1 MPSFQQWRQEF
12 ANPTQLLETVARL
25 VSDGELSAEQA
36 ERLVQALPG
45 VIRDSRYVLSHLGSH
60 MAVGVL
66 FGFDIVPLPLGTIAR
81 VIWVGCSRVYETC
94 RGSAE
99 RAAVH
104 SLAVL
109 GVSAIPFVGYFAY
122 LIPLRAQNADAA
134 ALYANH
140 IAYRWY
146 NRSLEQCLRPKPR
159 WIQRLV
165 RGIVGTTEPNPSAVQ
180 PHPTAGPT
188 PIPREPQFPAQP

>member
-12 ANPTQLLETVARL
+12 ANPTRLSETIARL
-25 VSDGELSAEQA
+25 VRDGELGAEEA
-36 ERLVQALPG
+36 ERLVQGLPD

-66 FGFDIVPLPLGTIAR
+66 FGFDIIPLPLGTIAR
-81 VIWVGCSRVYETC
+81 VVWVVSSRVYETC
-94 RGSAE
+94 RGSSE

-109 GVSAIPFVGYFAY
+109 GVAAIPFAGYFAY
-122 LIPLRAQNADAA
+122 LIPLRAKNADAA

-146 NRSLEQCLRPKPR
+146 NRSLEQCLHPKPK

-165 RGIVGTTEPNPSAVQ
+165 RGIVGTTAQNASAQ
-180 PHPTAGPT
+180 ISLPHSAGPT
-188 PIPREPQFPAQP
+188 PNDPGSQFPAQ